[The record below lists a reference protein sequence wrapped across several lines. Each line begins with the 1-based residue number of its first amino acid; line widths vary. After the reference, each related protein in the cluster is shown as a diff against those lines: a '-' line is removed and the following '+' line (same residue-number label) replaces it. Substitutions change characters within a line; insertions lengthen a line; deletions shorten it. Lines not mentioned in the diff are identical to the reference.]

1 MTSGRIN
8 QFATHCEESQEHTI
22 AGLVVA
28 EASSWTRENSLITYY
43 K

>member
-22 AGLVVA
+22 ARLVA
-28 EASSWTRENSLITYY
+28 EAVGHAKIAL
-43 K
+43 